1 MAILS
6 VIKHEGPN
14 NLLVWKAP
22 HEDFNTKSQLIV
34 HESQEAVF
42 FKNGQALDTFGPGR
56 HTLDTQNIPLL
67 RKLINLPFG
76 GDSPFHCE
84 VYFINKVHSM
94 DIRWGTANHIPIQD
108 PVHGVILPIGANG
121 QFAVQVTDSSKLL
134 TKLVGTIPAFTHD
147 ELISYFRGILMTN
160 IKDYIAKKMVQDKLT
175 FLEVHA
181 HLKEISDALA
191 ADLQEA
197 FDEYGIRLV
206 NFCVNAIIIPEN
218 DPSYIQLRQA
228 LSRKA
233 EMGILGY
240 TYHEQRTFDVLEGAA
255 KNEGGGAAF
264 IGAGMGLGMGAG
276 MGGFMN
282 QAMGKS
288 MENIAPSG
296 APAQT
301 PAGTAPTAPQ
311 TQAAAP
317 AQTAGAK
324 PGMTFCPHCGE
335 MVPEGKFCCSCGQPL
350 VKPKRFCPECG
361 TEAVGRFCV
370 NCGTKIDVN

>member
-76 GDSPFHCE
+76 GESPFHCE

-121 QFAVQVTDSSKLL
+121 QFAVQVVDSSKLL
-134 TKLVGTIPAFTHD
+134 TKLVGTIPAFTHE
-147 ELISYFRGILMTN
+147 ELLSYFRGILLTN
-160 IKDYIAKKMVQDKLT
+160 IKDYLAKKMTQEKLS

-181 HLKEISDALA
+181 HLKEISEGIA
-191 ADLQEA
+191 ADLQAE
-197 FDEYGIRLV
+197 FEEYGIRLI
-206 NFCVNAIIIPEN
+206 NFLVNAIIVPES
-218 DPSYIQLRQA
+218 DPSYIQLREA

-240 TYHEQRTFDVLEGAA
+240 TYHEQRTFDILEGAA
-255 KNEGGGAAF
+255 NNEGGGAAF

-282 QAMGKS
+282 QAMNSS
-288 MENIAPSG
+288 MANIAP
-296 APAQT
+296 APA
-301 PAGTAPTAPQ
+301 TAPQ
-311 TQAAAP
+311 TAEPAAAR
-317 AQTAGAK
+317 TAA

-350 VKPKRFCPECG
+350 QKVKRFCPECG
-361 TEAVGRFCV
+361 TEAKGKFCT
-370 NCGTKIDVN
+370 NCGTKIDAN